1 MSTPTT
7 QVVRPAGAGHETLYV
22 LLLCLMI
29 LAVAGSVVLW
39 RGESHEVSSVSS
51 HQLDARRDL
60 SASEQ
65 GIYADLRVTLDE
77 IHLLRQEQ
85 QALPTP
91 EALAE
96 EGFAPFAQ
104 DASSVSRGG
113 HAWQLLDAKAYFGQS
128 QTPTVAGSF
137 LMRLSAADD
146 APDIWLNRASN
157 AHGTGR
163 PQRRRARKRRLAADR
178 RAIRCRRDPP
188 APALNPRLYP
198 REDRFPMPNSSQRS
212 FLRLLLVGLLACLL
226 PPLASADEA
235 KRLRIGITLHP
246 YYSYVANIVG
256 DKAEV
261 VPLIPAGFNP
271 HAYEPRAE
279 DIKRISGL
287 DVIVLNGVGHD
298 DFADRMIAASE
309 TPNVP
314 VIEAN
319 ENVPLLAA
327 TGVAARGAGKVVN
340 PHTFLSISASIA
352 QVNNIA
358 RELGKLDPA
367 NAKTYTENAR
377 AYGKR
382 LRKMRADALAK
393 LTQAPNAELRVA
405 TVHAAYDYLL
415 REFGLEVT
423 AVVEPAH
430 GIEPSPSQLKKTID
444 QLRELDVKVIF
455 SEMDFPSTYVD
466 TIQRESGVK
475 LYPLSH
481 ISYGEYT
488 ADKYEKEMTGNL
500 NTVVRAIQESGA

>member
-1 MSTPTT
+1 MS
-7 QVVRPAGAGHETLYV
+7 
-22 LLLCLMI
+22 M
-29 LAVAGSVVLW
+29 
-39 RGESHEVSSVSS
+39 SSP
-51 HQLDARRDL
+51 L
-60 SASEQ
+60 
-65 GIYADLRVTLDE
+65 
-77 IHLLRQEQ
+77 
-85 QALPTP
+85 
-91 EALAE
+91 
-96 EGFAPFAQ
+96 
-104 DASSVSRGG
+104 
-113 HAWQLLDAKAYFGQS
+113 
-128 QTPTVAGSF
+128 
-137 LMRLSAADD
+137 
-146 APDIWLNRASN
+146 
-157 AHGTGR
+157 
-163 PQRRRARKRRLAADR
+163 
-178 RAIRCRRDPP
+178 
-188 APALNPRLYP
+188 
-198 REDRFPMPNSSQRS
+198 
-212 FLRLLLVGLLACLL
+212 LRLLLVGLFSLMLA
-226 PPLASADEA
+226 PLANAEAA

-246 YYSYVANIVG
+246 YYSYVTNIVG

-279 DIKRISGL
+279 DIKRIGTL

-298 DFADRMIAASE
+298 DFADRMIATSE
-309 TPNVP
+309 RPDIK

-319 ENVPLLAA
+319 ANVPLLAA
-327 TGVAARGAGKVVN
+327 TGNAARGAGKVVN

-358 RELGKLDPA
+358 RELGKLDPD
-367 NAKTYTENAR
+367 NAKTYTQNAR

-382 LRKMRADALAK
+382 LRQMRADALAK
-393 LTQAPNAELRVA
+393 LTNAPNPDLRVA

-444 QLRELDVKVIF
+444 ELRALDVKVIF

-481 ISYGEYT
+481 ISYGEYS
-488 ADKYEKEMTGNL
+488 AEKYEVEMTGNL